1 MDFNVIIQFING
13 VGFPIDCVIYLIY
26 FQNKI
31 MKELQDTIN
40 TNTLTIQKLVDEL
53 DGNNIRKESKK

>member
-1 MDFNVIIQFING
+1 MDFSAIIQFING
-13 VGFPIDCVIYLIY
+13 VGFPIACVIYLIY

-53 DGNNIRKESKK
+53 DGNSIRKESKK